1 VGRRES
7 VEKARNEVMRKTRK
21 GMLTFRLVGGR
32 RVQIR
37 VLGVWIFRALGLD
50 GTVSRMVVGATR
62 VKMEGTC

>member
-1 VGRRES
+1 
-7 VEKARNEVMRKTRK
+7 
-21 GMLTFRLVGGR
+21 MLTFRLVGGR